1 MPDIEPEATALLLFD
16 VVEQYRPAIEAAGVL
31 DPIRA
36 VMDACR
42 ARGVPVLF
50 ARPDHRADGSDM
62 ATAPTDTDTAFQP
75 WTEHHRPRAVPNT
88 VAGSPESQVV
98 AELAPLPDDY
108 VIFKHRWSAFF
119 QTPLE
124 LSLRTLGVTTVLV
137 VGGSTHVGIAS
148 TVFAGRDLDFDMVVV
163 RDGLTGLLEQREF
176 FVEKVFPRMCRVR
189 TSEEVIAA
197 LQSAV
202 DGPSRD

>member
-1 MPDIEPEATALLLFD
+1 MADIDPETTALLLFD

-31 DPIRA
+31 EPIRA
-36 VMDACR
+36 LMDVCR
-42 ARGVPVLF
+42 ERRMPVLF

-62 ATAPTDTDTAFQP
+62 ATAPTDTDTAFKP
-75 WTEHHRPRAVPNT
+75 WTEDHRPRTVPNT
-88 VAGSPESQVV
+88 VASSPESQVV
-98 AELAPLPDDY
+98 AELTPLPGDY

-124 LSLRTLGVTTVLV
+124 LSLRTLGVRTVLV
-137 VGGSTHVGIAS
+137 VGGSTHVGVAS

-163 RDGLTGLLEQREF
+163 RDGLTGLREQRDF

-189 TSEEVIAA
+189 TSQEVIAT
-197 LQSAV
+197 LESAA
-202 DGPSRD
+202 DGAAQD